1 MDKQDQTSLTRALR
15 ALLPIVPPGEKKRF
29 VALLALAV
37 LSALSELLTA
47 GVVALLAATF
57 SSVEAVLNKAPFLFL
72 REEYGLA
79 FDQDPRLLGL
89 ALLAL
94 LVCTVAG
101 KNALALL
108 QLGQQARFA
117 ESVGAA
123 ARKHLFRFYQRAPY
137 LWINRNGVADLNFGL
152 SAAIYL
158 AAALNLVLQGGA
170 SILALVMLLVGL
182 ISVSPLPSLLL
193 IAILGIG
200 GSIIVKTCRAMQDRC
215 SKAVYQADYQIAK
228 INHMALHG
236 LKEMRLSRREN
247 VLFASLSES
256 LNATIRARS
265 RQLVFARL
273 PVALLEILGF
283 AALLVM
289 MVFLMYVQDA
299 GMARISGVMGFMAA
313 AAWRGLPIANRLV
326 ETIISARNSLP
337 YLRKTVELTALEKS
351 LAPVLLPLDE
361 QPAPLPFARSI
372 VLDDLS
378 FQYPG
383 TGIGVRHVSMTI
395 RKGETIGLIGL
406 SGAGKSTLVNLL
418 TGLVPADSGR
428 VLVDDIEL
436 KRSNVRSWMGRIG
449 YVPQAPYILDATL
462 AENVALSRWG
472 EEIDREQVLKCC
484 RMAALDFV
492 DDLEQGIDTVLGDRG
507 TRLSGGQAQRVAI
520 ARALYSEP
528 DLLIFDEATSALDLK
543 NEKIVHETILNL
555 RARVTILVIAHRLS
569 TVQGCDALVWM
580 DKGRIRATGPVQE
593 VLPEYEA
600 ALRQSG
606 ETPSKVD
613 V

>member
-57 SSVEAVLNKAPFLFL
+57 SSVEAVLNKAFLFL

-94 LVCTVAG
+94 LVCTIAG

-247 VLFASLSES
+247 VLFASLSEG

-313 AAWRGLPIANRLV
+313 AA
-326 ETIISARNSLP
+326 
-337 YLRKTVELTALEKS
+337 
-351 LAPVLLPLDE
+351 
-361 QPAPLPFARSI
+361 
-372 VLDDLS
+372 
-378 FQYPG
+378 
-383 TGIGVRHVSMTI
+383 
-395 RKGETIGLIGL
+395 
-406 SGAGKSTLVNLL
+406 
-418 TGLVPADSGR
+418 
-428 VLVDDIEL
+428 
-436 KRSNVRSWMGRIG
+436 
-449 YVPQAPYILDATL
+449 
-462 AENVALSRWG
+462 
-472 EEIDREQVLKCC
+472 
-484 RMAALDFV
+484 
-492 DDLEQGIDTVLGDRG
+492 
-507 TRLSGGQAQRVAI
+507 
-520 ARALYSEP
+520 
-528 DLLIFDEATSALDLK
+528 
-543 NEKIVHETILNL
+543 
-555 RARVTILVIAHRLS
+555 
-569 TVQGCDALVWM
+569 
-580 DKGRIRATGPVQE
+580 
-593 VLPEYEA
+593 
-600 ALRQSG
+600 
-606 ETPSKVD
+606 
-613 V
+613 